1 MKTHAATT
9 VGANGRDSSGRQ
21 RRGLLRTLGPGLITG
36 AADDDPSGIAT
47 YSQTGAQFGY
57 SLGWLMIISYPMMV
71 IVQGISAGIGAVTGA
86 GIAENLRRHYPPW
99 MLRSAVLL
107 LLVAN
112 VFNIG
117 ADLASMG
124 AALQLVLGGPH
135 HVYALGFAMVC
146 VLLEVFVTYAKYVKV
161 LRWLTLSL
169 FAYVGVVFIVH
180 LPWGTALSRLV
191 VPTFSL
197 DADFSMAVVAIL
209 GTTISPYLFFWQA
222 GEEME
227 ELRRRKRKPLIE
239 TPVAAPRELKR
250 IRIDTLVGMA
260 FSNLIAL
267 FIMFA
272 TAATLRV
279 NGVTKIESSAQ
290 AAEALRPVAGNFA
303 FLLFALGIIGTG
315 MLAVPVLAGSAAYAV
330 SEMFRWREGLDQRPS
345 KAKAFYGVIAA
356 ATLGGIALTFTP
368 LDPIRALYWSAV
380 INGLLAAPLIAIMVA
395 MGMNRS
401 IMGEL
406 RMPWWMALGGGITA
420 VVMASVAVVF
430 FVV

>member
-1 MKTHAATT
+1 
-9 VGANGRDSSGRQ
+9 
-21 RRGLLRTLGPGLITG
+21 
-36 AADDDPSGIAT
+36 
-47 YSQTGAQFGY
+47 
-57 SLGWLMIISYPMMV
+57 
-71 IVQGISAGIGAVTGA
+71 
-86 GIAENLRRHYPPW
+86 

-112 VFNIG
+112 IFNIG

-135 HVYALGFAMVC
+135 HVYALGFAIVC

-180 LPWGTALSRLV
+180 LPWGTALSSLV
-191 VPTFSL
+191 IPTLSL

-227 ELRRRKRKPLIE
+227 ELRRRKREPLIE
-239 TPVAAPRELKR
+239 APAAARRELKR

-272 TAATLRV
+272 TAATLHV
-279 NGVTKIESSAQ
+279 NGITKIESSSQ
-290 AAEALRPVAGNFA
+290 AADALRPVAGDFA
-303 FLLFALGIIGTG
+303 FLLFAAGIIGTG

-330 SEMFRWREGLDQRPS
+330 SEMFRWRAGLDQRPS

-356 ATLGGIALTFTP
+356 ATLAGIALTFTP

-380 INGLLAAPLIAIMVA
+380 INGLLAAPLIGIMVA

-420 VVMASVAVVF
+420 VIMASVAVVF